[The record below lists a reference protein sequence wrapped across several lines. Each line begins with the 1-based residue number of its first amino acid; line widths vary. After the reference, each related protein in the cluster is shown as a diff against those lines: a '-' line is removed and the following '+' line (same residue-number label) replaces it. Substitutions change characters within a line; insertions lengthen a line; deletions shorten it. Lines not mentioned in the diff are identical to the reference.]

1 MAENW
6 LGLDGK
12 IVLVTGG
19 ASGIGRATANSIKAG
34 GATVVIADMT
44 VETGDEVDGMY
55 CIKCNV
61 TDPAEVSSMVD
72 TIVEKYGRIDGLFN
86 NAGINKPCLLV
97 DVDGTHPEYELDV
110 QKFDMLFGVNVKGL
124 FLVAQAVARQM
135 IKQGTGGVIVN
146 TSSASGKEGS
156 EGQSP
161 YSATK
166 GACDSFTRS
175 WAKELGKYQIRVVAV
190 APDIMEATAL
200 RSPAYDAA
208 LAYTRGMKPEDLSDD
223 YSKSVPLGRAGKLYE
238 VGDLVAFLMSDHGGY
253 ITGTTINVSG
263 GKSRG

>member
-1 MAENW
+1 MSNW
-6 LGLDGK
+6 LALDGK
-12 IVLVTGG
+12 VVLVTGG
-19 ASGIGRATANSIKAG
+19 ASGIGRATANCIKEG
-34 GATVVIADMT
+34 GATVVIADVS
-44 VETGDEVDGMY
+44 VETGDELDGMF

-61 TDPAEVSSMVD
+61 TDPEQVNAMVD
-72 TIVEKYGRIDGLFN
+72 LIVEKYGRIDCLFN
-86 NAGINKPCLLV
+86 NAGINRPCLLV
-97 DVDGTHPEYELDV
+97 DVNGDHPEYELDV
-110 QKFDMLFGVNVKGL
+110 AKFDQLFGINVKGL
-124 FLVAQAVARQM
+124 FLVAQAVARQL
-135 IKQGTGGVIVN
+135 IKQGEGGVIVN

-175 WAKELGKYQIRVVAV
+175 WAKELGKYGIRVVAV

-200 RSPAYDAA
+200 RSEAYDKA
-208 LAYTRGMKPEDLSDD
+208 LAYTRGTVPEKMNTD
-223 YSKSVPLGRAGKLYE
+223 YSKSVPLGRAGKLTE

>member
-97 DVDGTHPEYELDV
+97 DVDGTHPEYEL
-110 QKFDMLFGVNVKGL
+110 
-124 FLVAQAVARQM
+124 
-135 IKQGTGGVIVN
+135 
-146 TSSASGKEGS
+146 EGS
-156 EGQSP
+156 RGLGGIRSACSRLFCGATPNKPSCCGCTSGSDEAREELTAIDVVHDKSP
-161 YSATK
+161 FLCA
-166 GACDSFTRS
+166 
-175 WAKELGKYQIRVVAV
+175 IRDNILC
-190 APDIMEATAL
+190 P
-200 RSPAYDAA
+200 
-208 LAYTRGMKPEDLSDD
+208 
-223 YSKSVPLGRAGKLYE
+223 VPLAL
-238 VGDLVAFLMSDHGGY
+238 
-253 ITGTTINVSG
+253 
-263 GKSRG
+263 